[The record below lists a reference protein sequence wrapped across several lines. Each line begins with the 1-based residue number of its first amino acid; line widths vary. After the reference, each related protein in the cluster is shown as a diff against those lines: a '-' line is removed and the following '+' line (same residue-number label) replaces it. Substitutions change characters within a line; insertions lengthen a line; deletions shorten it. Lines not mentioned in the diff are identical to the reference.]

1 MESLGAHFFRCHQ
14 DELIKLDDLSSEKT
28 VAVSPRNPS
37 QAYEKPVVLDPSVP
51 TALLKAP
58 VYHPL
63 TVFVSVIVNDG
74 MRYSFIPH
82 LESNT
87 RCDQL

>member
-1 MESLGAHFFRCHQ
+1 MESPLFAHFIRCQQ

-37 QAYEKPVVLDPSVP
+37 QASEKPVVLDPSVP
-51 TALLKAP
+51 IALLKAP

-63 TVFVSVIVNDG
+63 TVFVSARVNDQVTH
-74 MRYSFIPH
+74 SFIH
-82 LESNT
+82 SSS
-87 RCDQL
+87 RIQHQA